1 MSRYSD
7 YIGTNMENEID
18 DIRREER
25 ESEALRQQRQCTP
38 EICYCEQEPE
48 GNDTHECEEDAKQ

>member
-38 EICYCEQEPE
+38 EICYCEEEPE
-48 GNDTHECEEDAKQ
+48 EEESK